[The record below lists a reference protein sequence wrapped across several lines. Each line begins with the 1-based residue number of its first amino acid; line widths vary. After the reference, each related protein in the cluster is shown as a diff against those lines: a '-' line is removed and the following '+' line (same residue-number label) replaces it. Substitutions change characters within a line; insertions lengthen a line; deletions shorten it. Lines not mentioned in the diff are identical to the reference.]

1 MLFYIGFYADEKNS
15 QNRRIVLSATNKM
28 KYIIDTI
35 EKLGIKQQLVS
46 FGMTLDKKGYPASL
60 EKISENVYLKQ
71 FKTFGRKNIFTKAL
85 DIYFSKLQLICYL
98 LKNVK
103 ASDTLLVYHS
113 PAYCKEIAFIKK
125 IKKCKL
131 VLEVEE
137 IYGDVSGDKAL
148 RKKELALCKR
158 ADAFVFPTDMLS
170 SAVNFNNKP
179 YVTIHGTY
187 QVEEDRGCRF
197 DDGKTH
203 IVYAGTFDPRKGG
216 VGAAVGA
223 AEYLSEQYHIHI
235 IGFGSERQK
244 EDIIKSIADTNKKSA
259 ATVTYD
265 GLLSG
270 EEYIKFIQSCQ
281 IGLSTQNPSGVYNDT
296 SFPSKIL
303 SYMANGL
310 RVVSVDIPAVKTSA
324 VGEHLNYYKN
334 QTPKEISNSIMQ
346 TKLDDAY
353 NGREIITNL
362 DNDFSKNIKKLLEEI
377 YNA

>member
-1 MLFYIGFYADEKNS
+1 MLFYIGLYVDEKNI
-15 QNRRIVLSATNKM
+15 QNRKVALSATNKM
-28 KYIIDTI
+28 KYIIDAI
-35 EKLGIKQQLVS
+35 HKSGIKQEIVS
-46 FGMTLDKKGYPASL
+46 YSSTNDTRYYPASF
-60 EKISENVYLKQ
+60 EKIKDDIYLKQ

-85 DIYFSKLQLICYL
+85 DMIFLRVQLICYL

-170 SAVNFNNKP
+170 TAVNIYNKP
-179 YVTIHGTY
+179 FVTIHGTY
-187 QVEEDRGCRF
+187 QVEDDRVCRF

-216 VGAAVGA
+216 AGAAIGA

-235 IGFGSERQK
+235 IGFGSEKQK
-244 EDIIKSIADTNKKSA
+244 EDVIQSIADINKKST

-270 EEYIKFIQSCQ
+270 EEYIKFIQGCQ

-324 VGEHLNYYKN
+324 VGQDLYYYEN
-334 QTPKEISNSIMQ
+334 QTAEEIANAIMSVNMN
-346 TKLDDAY
+346 DSY
-353 NGREIITNL
+353 NGRKIIAAL
-362 DNDFSKNIKKLLEEI
+362 DNSFSRDIKKLLEEI
-377 YNA
+377 HNA

>member
-1 MLFYIGFYADEKNS
+1 MLFYIGFYAEEKNV
-15 QNRRIVLSATNKM
+15 QNRNIVLSATNKM
-28 KYIIDTI
+28 KYIVGTI
-35 EKLGIKQQLVS
+35 EKLGIEQQIVS
-46 FGMTLDKKGYPASL
+46 FSMTMDKQSYPASF
-60 EKISENVYLKQ
+60 EKISENVYLKL

-148 RKKELALCKR
+148 RKKELALCKK

-170 SAVNFNNKP
+170 DAVNFNNKP

-187 QVEEDRGCRF
+187 QVEEDRGIRF
-197 DDGKTH
+197 NDGKTH

-216 VGAAVGA
+216 AGAAVGA

-235 IGFGSERQK
+235 IGFGSEKQK
-244 EDIIKSIADTNKKSA
+244 EDIIKSITDTNKKSA

-324 VGEHLNYYKN
+324 VGEDLYYYEN
-334 QTPKEISNSIMQ
+334 QTAQEIAKTIMSVHMN
-346 TKLDDAY
+346 DSY
-353 NGREIITNL
+353 NGREKIALL
-362 DNDFSKNIKKLLEEI
+362 DDRFKNDVLSLL
-377 YNA
+377 NNM

>member
-35 EKLGIKQQLVS
+35 EKIGIKQQLVS

-113 PAYCKEIAFIKK
+113 PAYCKEITFIKK

-148 RKKELALCKR
+148 RKKELAVCKR

-187 QVEEDRGCRF
+187 QVEEDRCCRF

-216 VGAAVGA
+216 AGAAVGA

-334 QTPKEISNSIMQ
+334 QTPKEISNAIMQ

-377 YNA
+377 HNA

>member
-1 MLFYIGFYADEKNS
+1 MLFYIGLYADEKNI
-15 QNRRIVLSATNKM
+15 QNRKVALSATNKM
-28 KYIIDTI
+28 KYIIDVI
-35 EKLGIKQQLVS
+35 HKNGIKQEIVS
-46 FGMTLDKKGYPASL
+46 YSSTNDTRYYSDSF
-60 EKISENVYLKQ
+60 EKIKDGINLKQ

-85 DIYFSKLQLICYL
+85 DVYFLKLQLIFYL
-98 LKNVK
+98 LKKVK
-103 ASDTLLVYHS
+103 ANDTLLVYHS
-113 PAYCKEIAFIKK
+113 PAYCREIAFIRK

-187 QVEEDRGCRF
+187 QVEEDRGCSF
-197 DDGKTH
+197 NDGKTH
-203 IVYAGTFDPRKGG
+203 IVYAGTFDQRKGG
-216 VGAAVGA
+216 AGAAIGA

-235 IGFGSERQK
+235 IGFGSEKQI
-244 EDIIKSIADTNKKSA
+244 EDIIKSIADISKKSA

-270 EEYIKFIQSCQ
+270 EEYIKFIQSCH

-324 VGEHLNYYKN
+324 VGEDLYYYEN
-334 QTPKEISNSIMQ
+334 QTAEEIANAIMSVNMN
-346 TKLDDAY
+346 DSY
-353 NGREIITNL
+353 NGREKISLL
-362 DNDFSKNIKKLLEEI
+362 DDNFKNEVLSLL
-377 YNA
+377 NNM

>member
-1 MLFYIGFYADEKNS
+1 MFYIGFYADEKNS

-35 EKLGIKQQLVS
+35 EKSGIKQQLVS

-137 IYGDVSGDKAL
+137 IYGDVSGDKTL

-197 DDGKTH
+197 NDDKTH

-216 VGAAVGA
+216 AGAAVGA

-270 EEYIKFIQSCQ
+270 EEYIKFIQSCH

-334 QTPKEISNSIMQ
+334 QTPKEIANAIIK
-346 TKLDDAY
+346 TNLNDGY
-353 NGREIITNL
+353 NGRGIIANL

-377 YNA
+377 HND

>member
-1 MLFYIGFYADEKNS
+1 
-15 QNRRIVLSATNKM
+15 
-28 KYIIDTI
+28 
-35 EKLGIKQQLVS
+35 
-46 FGMTLDKKGYPASL
+46 MTLDKKGYPASL

-148 RKKELALCKR
+148 RKKELAVCKR

-179 YVTIHGTY
+179 YVIIHGTY

-216 VGAAVGA
+216 AGAAVGA

-270 EEYIKFIQSCQ
+270 EEYIKFIQSCH

-310 RVVSVDIPAVKTSA
+310 RVVSVDIPAVKISA
-324 VGEHLNYYKN
+324 VGEYLNYYKN
-334 QTPKEISNSIMQ
+334 QTPKEISNAIMQ

-377 YNA
+377 HNV